1 MNTQLA
7 SFLSACKKVK
17 LSEVKTYEYKLMY
30 MFDAWVTAEVI
41 IAECDEEAIFDATE
55 HAGKLAG
62 WKHGVALF
70 RGNRLVHRFN

>member
-30 MFDAWVTAEVI
+30 MFGAWVTAEII
-41 IAECDEEAIFDATE
+41 IAECDKEAIYYASE
-55 HAGKLAG
+55 HANKLAG
-62 WKHGVALF
+62 WKYGVALF
-70 RGNRLVHRFN
+70 RGKRLVHRFN